1 MTPSPWLRT
10 VRTFALAAAIAL
22 PASVASGAS
31 SPEEG
36 EVGTGGAPETAAVGS
51 EPVAARGKKRSKRQ
65 RKNKKSRTKDA
76 RGDILGRLQLD
87 CDDAATCFFH
97 DQDAP
102 IVDEA
107 VQLTEAELDLLL
119 REILAGLEA
128 HQDEQIRQ
136 ATAELREER
145 KLEEQ
150 WYGSSD
156 HHLHPSTSYYEDP
169 LKVLNDRPALH
180 LDLVDPA
187 DFDIPIVLNERT
199 QNWMVYFLTR
209 GRRHYVR
216 WLARAERYEPLLR
229 EALEE
234 AGLPQDLMYQ
244 SMIESG
250 FNPYATSRAAAVGV
264 WQFMPR
270 TGTYYGLTNDW
281 WVDERRDPIKA
292 TVAAIKYLSYL
303 HRLFGKW
310 ELATAAYNAG
320 EGKIGKAIRMYG
332 TDDFWELS
340 AAHRSY
346 LKPETKHYVPKMMA
360 AAILGKYAERYGLLD
375 EKREEDRLA
384 LWDHDVVQV
393 PEATDLA
400 AVAKITGRD
409 LEDIQAMNPHL
420 KRGFTPPGVENY
432 ALNVP
437 RGEGETFVKKLAKL
451 PKDERITFVRH
462 KVGRGQT
469 LGAISNRYGVPIAA
483 ISKLNSI
490 RDPRR
495 LRVGQMLTIP
505 VRTDSLSSRE
515 MTHVVAKGESLGK
528 IAERYGTTVASLK
541 EQNGL
546 RGDTI
551 SIGQKL
557 KVQTAAKPEAVASA
571 SSSSSQKSTRST
583 ARPSTYTVR
592 SGDTVSGIAAKFD
605 TTWTA
610 LRKANGLKSDSIKV
624 GQKLSIPGGS
634 TAAVAASAQTRAK
647 ASYTVRS
654 GDVLGTI
661 AERHGMSVRE
671 LQSMN
676 GLKGTNIR
684 VGQTL
689 AVYGSAAPPKPTTR
703 KVTHVVASGEVL
715 GTIAQKYG
723 VKVSD
728 VQRWNGIK
736 GTNIRVGQKL
746 TIHSSTQAAAEP
758 KTHKVQSGE
767 SLWSIAQQHGVTVA
781 DLQRWNGLAGKTLQP
796 GQKLT
801 IKR

>member
-1 MTPSPWLRT
+1 MSPASLSRT
-10 VRTFALAAAIAL
+10 LQALLLASAL
-22 PASVASGAS
+22 VVPVGTAVAGTSPEEDDTSGAEAPASVRA
-31 SPEEG
+31 
-36 EVGTGGAPETAAVGS
+36 GS
-51 EPVAARGKKRSKRQ
+51 EPVAARGKKRSKNHTKRRQ
-65 RKNKKSRTKDA
+65 GRTIDA
-76 RGDILGRLQLD
+76 RDNILGRLQLD

-102 IVDEA
+102 VLDEPLP
-107 VQLTEAELDLLL
+107 LTEAELDGLL

-128 HQDEQIRQ
+128 HQDEEIAR
-136 ATAELREER
+136 ATAELTAER
-145 KLEEQ
+145 KLAEG
-150 WYGSSD
+150 WFGSSD

-169 LKVLNDRPALH
+169 LKVLNDRPALL

-187 DFDIPIVLNERT
+187 DFDIPIVLHERT

-209 GRRHYVR
+209 GRTHFVR
-216 WLARAERYEPLLR
+216 WLARSERYEPLLR
-229 EALEE
+229 EALAQ

-250 FNPYATSRAAAVGV
+250 FNPFATSRAAAVGV

-281 WVDERRDPIKA
+281 WVDERRDPVKA

-303 HRLFGKW
+303 HRLFGEW

-360 AAILGKYAERYGLLD
+360 AAILAKYADRYGLND
-375 EKREEDRLA
+375 EKLEKDRLG
-384 LWDHDVVQV
+384 LWDYDVVQV

-400 AVAKITGRD
+400 AVAQITGKD
-409 LEDIQAMNPHL
+409 LEEIQAMNPHL
-420 KRGFTPPGVENY
+420 RRGFTPPGVENY
-432 ALNVP
+432 ELNIP
-437 RGEGETFVKKLAKL
+437 RGEGDTFAKKLASL

-462 KVGRGQT
+462 KVSRGQT

-490 RDPRR
+490 RDPRS
-495 LRVGQMLTIP
+495 LRIGQVLTIP
-505 VRTDSLSSRE
+505 VRAESLTERE
-515 MTHVVAKGESLGK
+515 MIHVVAKGESLGK
-528 IAERYGTTVASLK
+528 IAERYGTTVADLK

-551 SIGQKL
+551 SIGQRI
-557 KVQTAAKPEAVASA
+557 KVQTSAPAEVAE
-571 SSSSSQKSTRST
+571 STS
-583 ARPSTYTVR
+583 ARPATKPSSYTVQ
-592 SGDTVSGIAAKFD
+592 SGDTVSGIAQKFG

-610 LRKANGLKSDSIKV
+610 LRSANGLSSDAIKV
-624 GQKLSIPGGS
+624 GQRLSIPGT
-634 TAAVAASAQTRAK
+634 TAAAPASRAPERTK
-647 ASYTVRS
+647 GSYVVQS

-661 AERHGMSVRE
+661 AQSHSMSVGD
-671 LQSMN
+671 LQSLN
-676 GLKGTNIR
+676 GIRGTNIRVGQKLVVYSGGGTTAPARKTVTHVVSSGEVLGTIAATYGVKVSDVQSWNKLSGTNIR

-689 AVYGSAAPPKPTTR
+689 
-703 KVTHVVASGEVL
+703 
-715 GTIAQKYG
+715 
-723 VKVSD
+723 
-728 VQRWNGIK
+728 
-736 GTNIRVGQKL
+736 
-746 TIHSSTQAAAEP
+746 TIHGGAVAAST
-758 KTHKVQSGE
+758 THKVASGE
-767 SLWSIAQQHGVTVA
+767 SLWSIAQQHGVSIA
-781 DLQRWNGLAGKTLQP
+781 DLERWNGLAGKTLQP